1 MNTRALH
8 KESYKMGIKNLN
20 RYFIDNCSKRTMR
33 VENLKSFSN
42 KTIVIDTSIYMYK
55 FISRNALLENMYL
68 MISILLSNRITP
80 IFVFDGKPPAE
91 KKELLQQR
99 SRVKKDAE
107 EKYNELKNE
116 LEIANNEE
124 KTCVL
129 LEMES
134 LKKKFIRIKDSDM
147 RNVKSLISAFG
158 LSYYTAKGEA
168 DKLCVYLVKSGEAW
182 ACLSDD
188 MDMFIYGCPRV
199 LRHISLVKHTV
210 ILYDL
215 DKMLVELN
223 LSITNFKTI
232 AILSGTDYNIN
243 DKITLYD
250 SIHLYDNFKE
260 EKTNVSFNDWL
271 NNSNAISNDK
281 LLELHAMF
289 SVSDE
294 DQITDYVD
302 KSFTSNF
309 DNASIRNIMKT
320 EGFIFV

>member
-1 MNTRALH
+1 
-8 KESYKMGIKNLN
+8 
-20 RYFIDNCSKRTMR
+20 MR

-42 KTIVIDTSIYMYK
+42 KTIAIDASIYIYK

-80 IFVFDGKPPAE
+80 IFVFDGKPPQE
-91 KKELLQQR
+91 KKELLCQR
-99 SRVKKDAE
+99 SRLKKEAE
-107 EKYNELKNE
+107 AKYNELKNE
-116 LEIANNEE
+116 LKESSDQD

-129 LEMES
+129 MEMEC
-134 LKKKFIRIKDSDM
+134 LKKKFIRIKDGDM
-147 RNVKSLISAFG
+147 RSVKSLISAFG

-223 LSITNFKTI
+223 LSFANFKTI

-260 EKTNVSFNDWL
+260 EKASISFNDWL
-271 NNSNAISNDK
+271 NNSNTIANDK

-294 DQITDYVD
+294 DQMTDYVD

-309 DNASIRNIMKT
+309 DDASIRNIMKT
-320 EGFIFV
+320 EGFVFV

>member
-1 MNTRALH
+1 ML
-8 KESYKMGIKNLN
+8 KMGIKNLN

-42 KTIVIDTSIYMYK
+42 KTIVIDASIYIYK
-55 FISRNALLENMYL
+55 FLSRNALLENMYL
-68 MISILLSNRITP
+68 MISILLSNGITP

-91 KKELLQQR
+91 KRELLQQR
-99 SRVKKDAE
+99 SALKKDAE
-107 EKYNELKNE
+107 SKYNELKTE
-116 LEIANNEE
+116 LEISTNEE
-124 KTCVL
+124 KAHVL

-134 LKKKFIRIKDSDM
+134 LKKKFIRIKDGDTRS
-147 RNVKSLISAFG
+147 VKSLISAFG

-215 DKMLVELN
+215 DKMLEELN
-223 LSITNFKTI
+223 LSLTNFKTI

-243 DKITLYD
+243 DKLTLYD
-250 SIHLYDNFKE
+250 SMHLYNDFKE
-260 EKTNVSFNDWL
+260 EKQNISFNDWL
-271 NNSNAISNDK
+271 NNSNSISRDK
-281 LLELHAMF
+281 LAELYEMF
-289 SVSDE
+289 SVSHE
-294 DQITDYVD
+294 DQLSDYVD
-302 KSFTSNF
+302 KSFTSHF
-309 DNASIRNIMKT
+309 DNASIHNIMKT
-320 EGFIFV
+320 EGFVFV

>member
-1 MNTRALH
+1 
-8 KESYKMGIKNLN
+8 MGIKHLN
-20 RYFIDNCSKRTMR
+20 RYFIENCSKRAMC

-42 KTIVIDTSIYMYK
+42 KTIVVDTSIYMYK
-55 FISRNALLENMYL
+55 FTSRNALLENMYL
-68 MISILLSNRITP
+68 MISILLSNKIIP

-107 EKYNELKNE
+107 AKYNELKSE
-116 LEIANNEE
+116 LEVVNSEE
-124 KTCVL
+124 KACVL

-134 LKKKFIRIKDSDM
+134 LKKKFIRIKDMDM

-215 DKMLVELN
+215 DKMLLELN
-223 LSITNFKTI
+223 LSLTNFKTI

-243 DKITLYD
+243 DKLTLYD
-250 SIHLYDNFKE
+250 SIHLYESFKE
-260 EKTNVSFNDWL
+260 NDKTEESFYDWL
-271 NNSNAISNDK
+271 CNSNSISREK
-281 LLELHAMF
+281 LSELYAMF
-289 SVSDE
+289 SVSDNDE
-294 DQITDYVD
+294 MTDYVD
-302 KSFTSNF
+302 NVFNSRF
-309 DNASIRNIMKT
+309 DNASIRSIMQKD
-320 EGFIFV
+320 GFVFI

>member
-1 MNTRALH
+1 
-8 KESYKMGIKNLN
+8 
-20 RYFIDNCSKRTMR
+20 
-33 VENLKSFSN
+33 
-42 KTIVIDTSIYMYK
+42 
-55 FISRNALLENMYL
+55 
-68 MISILLSNRITP
+68 MISILLSNKIIP

-91 KKELLQQR
+91 KKELLQRR

-107 EKYNELKNE
+107 TKYNELKNE
-116 LEIANNEE
+116 LEIVNNEE
-124 KTCVL
+124 KTCIL

-134 LKKKFIRIKDSDM
+134 LKKKFIRMKDMDM

-199 LRHISLVKHTV
+199 LRHISLIKHTV

-215 DKMLVELN
+215 DKILLELN

-243 DKITLYD
+243 DKLTLYD
-250 SIHLYDNFKE
+250 SIHLYENFKE
-260 EKTNVSFNDWL
+260 TDKTEGSFYDWL
-271 NNSNAISNDK
+271 CNSNSISKDK
-281 LLELHAMF
+281 LNELYAMF
-289 SVSDE
+289 SVSNEDE
-294 DQITDYVD
+294 MTDYVD
-302 KSFTSNF
+302 KLFNSRF
-309 DNASIRNIMKT
+309 DNASIRSIMQKD
-320 EGFIFV
+320 GFVFI

>member
-1 MNTRALH
+1 
-8 KESYKMGIKNLN
+8 MGIKNLN
-20 RYFIDNCSKRTMR
+20 RYFIDNCSKRSMR

-42 KTIVIDTSIYMYK
+42 KRIVVDASIYMYK

-91 KKELLQQR
+91 KKELLHQR
-99 SRVKKDAE
+99 SILKKEAE
-107 EKYNELKNE
+107 AKYNELKNE

-158 LSYYTAKGEA
+158 LSYYEAKGEA

-182 ACLSDD
+182 ACMSDD

-199 LRHISLVKHTV
+199 LRHISLVKHTA

-215 DKMLVELN
+215 DKMLTEMN
-223 LSITNFKTI
+223 LSILNFKTI
-232 AILSGTDYNIN
+232 TILSGTDYNIN
-243 DKITLYD
+243 DKITLYESFQFYEKFKREQSNRSFYD
-250 SIHLYDNFKE
+250 WVCDESI
-260 EKTNVSFNDWL
+260 
-271 NNSNAISNDK
+271 ISKDK
-281 LLELHAMF
+281 LNEIDAMF
-289 SVSDE
+289 SVSDN
-294 DQITDYVD
+294 DDICDYVN
-302 KSFTSNF
+302 KSSISPV
-309 DNASIRNIMKT
+309 DCVSIRNIMRR
-320 EGFIFV
+320 EGFVFV

>member
-1 MNTRALH
+1 
-8 KESYKMGIKNLN
+8 MGIKHLN
-20 RYFIDNCSKRTMR
+20 RYFIDNCSKRAMR

-42 KTIVIDTSIYMYK
+42 KRIVVDTSIYMYK

-68 MISILLSNRITP
+68 MISILLSNKITP
-80 IFVFDGKPPAE
+80 IFVFDGKPPQE
-91 KKELLQQR
+91 KKELLNQR
-99 SRVKKDAE
+99 SRLKKEAE
-107 EKYNELKNE
+107 AKYNELKSE
-116 LEIANNEE
+116 LEIVNNEE

-129 LEMES
+129 MEMES
-134 LKKKFIRIKDSDM
+134 LKKKFIRIKDQDM

-199 LRHISLVKHTV
+199 MRHISLVKHTA

-215 DKMLVELN
+215 EKMLVELN

-250 SIHLYDNFKE
+250 SIHLY
-260 EKTNVSFNDWL
+260 EKFNQHDTSEAFCDWL
-271 NNSNAISNDK
+271 CNSNAISRDK
-281 LLELHAMF
+281 LSELCATF
-289 SVSDE
+289 SVSEND
-294 DQITDYVD
+294 DMTDYVD
-302 KSFTSNF
+302 KSFNSTLDF
-309 DNASIRNIMKT
+309 TTIRTIMKQ
-320 EGFIFV
+320 EGFVFIQ